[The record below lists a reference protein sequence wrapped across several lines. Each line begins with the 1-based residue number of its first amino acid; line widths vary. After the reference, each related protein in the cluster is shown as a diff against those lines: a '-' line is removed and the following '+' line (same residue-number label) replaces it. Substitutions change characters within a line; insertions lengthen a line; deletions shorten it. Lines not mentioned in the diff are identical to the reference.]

1 LEAQAVAAG
10 QSIFAAVVE
19 NARINF
25 QNFDDL
31 KCAFRVSYGIKLG
44 ELGVGGDVLAELRR
58 LIGYRHRIVHV
69 SPLLANAGGGGPV
82 NLVLLDLQSCV
93 ESSWLHITRMR
104 KMT

>member
-1 LEAQAVAAG
+1 VAAG

-82 NLVLLDLQSCV
+82 TDQSTKYLTRAL
-93 ESSWLHITRMR
+93 SWHGET
-104 KMT
+104 